1 MDKQRTKFAAI
12 DLTKI
17 AIFTALMVVGAFI
30 KIPFPAVPL
39 TFQTVFCILAGLM
52 LGWKKGS
59 IAMLIYLI
67 MGLIGIPVF
76 TAGGGV
82 AYVVKPS
89 FGYIIG
95 FILGALVAGIVRGKN
110 EKISIYRYL
119 LASLAGVV
127 ANYVIGIIYFI
138 IVWKVNEYPE
148 LGSAIVSYNL
158 IYIPKDLILCA
169 LAAVAAWKVTPMVAR
184 IGLGKNNE
192 EKQKLIESE
201 DNKDD
206 SNINI

>member
-138 IVWKVNEYPE
+138 IVWNVNEYPE
-148 LGSAIVSYNL
+148 LGSAIISYNL